1 MSLRFLYHLF
11 IKCARFGRSKGFGI
25 QSPTHYSF
33 VRYIINERYPYYAYN
48 DLKDMFPEVSKIDR
62 AHLELLFRLS
72 NWRQPS
78 IVTLLGCDT
87 HIYREYIHRGC
98 NKSLIHD
105 SFQDRAIS
113 DYVIISANVLDVCLD
128 ILLLYISDNSIL
140 VVEGINTIHATLWN
154 DITKCKRAT
163 VCFDLYFLGIVSFSN
178 SPYNK
183 QYKLSLQL

>member
-1 MSLRFLYHLF
+1 MQCGRVGGRLLFNNSPEDSNIPGTILSYFINPCIMSLRFLYHLF

-33 VRYIINERYPYYAYN
+33 VRYVINERYPYYAYN
-48 DLKDMFPEVSKIDR
+48 DLKDMFPGVSKIDR

-105 SFQDRAIS
+105 SFQDRGIS
-113 DYVIISANVLDVCLD
+113 DYVII
-128 ILLLYISDNSIL
+128 
-140 VVEGINTIHATLWN
+140 
-154 DITKCKRAT
+154 
-163 VCFDLYFLGIVSFSN
+163 
-178 SPYNK
+178 
-183 QYKLSLQL
+183 